1 MSNVKITITTREGTI
16 AYLGLRPD
24 GSANWKTLKH
34 NGEGTLP
41 LPKRFQRQAKRE
53 QQHDQA

>member
-1 MSNVKITITTREGTI
+1 MSNVKITITAREGTI

-53 QQHDQA
+53 QSSV

>member
-1 MSNVKITITTREGTI
+1 MPNIKITITTREGTI

-41 LPKRFQRQAKRE
+41 LPKRFQRQAKKE
-53 QQHDQA
+53 QSDVQR

>member
-16 AYLGLRPD
+16 AYLGQRAD
-24 GSANWKTLKH
+24 GSANWKTLKK

-53 QQHDQA
+53 QQSNG